1 MHLIAKM
8 NFSASS
14 ENLMFLLKIK
24 ISSQLIMTISSWAL
38 LSKKKK
44 IGLILGIKACQ
55 TDGEKEEKRDATC
68 SYNKVNPKDYAYLL
82 T

>member
-24 ISSQLIMTISSWAL
+24 ISSHLIIAISSWAL
-38 LSKKKK
+38 LSTTKKKEK
-44 IGLILGIKACQ
+44 RTLELILGIKDCQ
-55 TDGEKEEKRDATC
+55 TDGGKERC
-68 SYNKVNPKDYAYLL
+68 SYKKVNPKDYA
-82 T
+82 